1 MENKKILIL
10 VPAATARGGITNY
23 YQVLKNA
30 FSERVEYFE
39 RGARTWPYRKGILAE
54 LLRAWKDYQGYRKRL
69 AEKDIGLVQT
79 TTSLGF
85 NTIIR
90 DGMFVRHA
98 RNKGLKTIVFFRGWD
113 DAAVEKVEKR
123 YLWLFRFFFF
133 KADTL
138 ITLSEKAKKDLKTW
152 GCRQDIR
159 IETTLVDKKLLEGV
173 NEAFIVDKFQHMEKK
188 CLLLFLSRV
197 EKRKGIYELLEAY
210 KKLTND
216 PKYGIC
222 LMLSICGDGAALE
235 EVNQW
240 ITSEKLS
247 GVEVNGFVSGRRKSA
262 AFVNAHVFVFPSHGE
277 GMPNAVL
284 EAMGF
289 GLPVITTPVG
299 GVVDFFVPGKNGYVV
314 SINNSDDV
322 VEKINTLLQ
331 DKDGMCAMAL
341 NNYQYAKKVFRS
353 DRVAQR
359 MEIIFDQTMNR

>member
-30 FSERVEYFE
+30 FSDRVEYFE
-39 RGARTWPYRKGILAE
+39 RGARTWPYRKGVLSE
-54 LLRAWKDYQGYRKRL
+54 LLRAWKDYLAFRKRM
-69 AEKDIGLVQT
+69 AENDIALVQT

-85 NTIIR
+85 NAIIR
-90 DGMFVRHA
+90 DGLFVRHA

-113 DAAVEKVEKR
+113 DTAVEKVEKR
-123 YLWLFRFFFF
+123 HLWLFKFFFL

-152 GCRQDIR
+152 GSRQDIR
-159 IETTLVDKKLLEGV
+159 VETTLVDKKLLEGV
-173 NEAFIVDKFQHMEKK
+173 NEAFIVNKFQQMEKK
-188 CLLLFLSRV
+188 CRLLFLSRV

-210 KKLTND
+210 KKLSID
-216 PKYGIC
+216 PISDFT
-222 LMLSICGDGAALE
+222 LTLNICGDGTALE

-240 ITSEKLS
+240 ITSEKLR
-247 GVEVNGFVSGRRKSA
+247 GVELKGFVSGSKKKA
-262 AFVNAHVFVFPSHGE
+262 AFEDAHVFVFPSHGE

-299 GVVDFFVPGKNGYVV
+299 GVVDFFVPGKNGYIV
-314 SINNSDDV
+314 SINDSDDV
-322 VEKINTLLQ
+322 VEKIKTLLQ

-341 NNYQYAKKVFRS
+341 NNYRYAKKTFRS
-353 DRVAQR
+353 DKVAQR
-359 MEIIFDQTMNR
+359 MEIIFDQTMNG